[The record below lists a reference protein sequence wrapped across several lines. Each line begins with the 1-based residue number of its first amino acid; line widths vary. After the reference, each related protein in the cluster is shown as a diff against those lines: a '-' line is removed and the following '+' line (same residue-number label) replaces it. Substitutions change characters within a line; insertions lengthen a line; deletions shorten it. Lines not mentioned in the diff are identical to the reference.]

1 MYQTKTDPPLVL
13 DVNKDDDE
21 YVVTLTGD
29 RVKELYRGSFGK
41 AMAEYNRLKKHYE
54 ERAKAE

>member
-1 MYQTKTDPPLVL
+1 MYTTKTIPPLVL
-13 DVNKDDDE
+13 DINKDEDE

-29 RVKELYRGSFGK
+29 RVKELMRGSFGK
-41 AMAEYNRLKKHYE
+41 AMAEYNRIKKQYE